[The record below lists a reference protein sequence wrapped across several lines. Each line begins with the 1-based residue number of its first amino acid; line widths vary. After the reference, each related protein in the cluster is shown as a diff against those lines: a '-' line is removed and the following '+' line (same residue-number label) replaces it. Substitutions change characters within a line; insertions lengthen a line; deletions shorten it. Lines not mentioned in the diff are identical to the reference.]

1 MPDDFTRAEIAS
13 FRDVDTADPK
23 RLIAYLDAVT
33 QLSAEEKRRSFDAL
47 GLRAGMSVL
56 DVGCGTGDDVR
67 AIAEIVG
74 PSGSVC
80 GIDSSAAMLDAARS
94 RGIPA
99 NVTFVDGRA
108 ESLPFP
114 GAHFDAARAERV
126 FQHLAEPQLAA
137 QELRRVLRD
146 GGKAFVLDPDWETV
160 LIAGADRNITRRIVR
175 ALAERVA
182 NPSAGGNTPSLLRAA
197 GFRTVTATP
206 VLSTPGLARAYDL
219 FLGASLDYAIAS
231 NAVNADE
238 ATTWLRG
245 LLEAEQRGE
254 FLCAVTAVATLAT
267 A

>member
-13 FRDVDTADPK
+13 FRDVDAADPK
-23 RLIAYLDAVT
+23 ALIAYLDAVSHI
-33 QLSAEEKRRSFDAL
+33 SAEEKRRGFDAL

-67 AIAEIVG
+67 TIAGIVG

-80 GIDSSAAMLDAARS
+80 GIDPSAAMLEAARS
-94 RGIPA
+94 RGVPG
-99 NVTFVDGRA
+99 NVTFVEGRA

-114 GAHFDAARAERV
+114 AAHFDAARAERV
-126 FQHLAEPQLAA
+126 FQHLDEPQLAA
-137 QELRRVLRD
+137 RELRRVLRD
-146 GGKAFVLDPDWETV
+146 RGKAFVLDPEWETV
-160 LIAGADRNITRRIVR
+160 LIAGADRHVTRRIVR
-175 ALAERVA
+175 ALAERLA
-182 NPSAGGNTPSLLRAA
+182 NPSAGGSTPSLLREAR
-197 GFRTVTATP
+197 FRTVTATP
-206 VLSTPGLARAYDL
+206 VLSTPALARAYDL
-219 FLGASLDYAIAS
+219 FLGAALDYAIS
-231 NAVNADE
+231 SDAVNADE